1 MLRPYRVARFN
12 FSLTLS
18 EVPVKQIL
26 LLSAVIL
33 ALSLPLNAQTQK
45 IGFVNSAKIFQ
56 ELPEAKDAQRRID
69 AMQKSIQDSLELL
82 QKRFQDKYEDYQKKE
97 SLMNEA
103 AKKAAQ
109 EELVSMQ
116 RNFEL
121 FRQEKLGNN
130 SELAKESERL
140 LEPLKEKVLKTIE
153 RVARDEK
160 YTFVFDRTDQ
170 VTVLLYGDSN
180 HDLTFKV
187 IDKLKRGK

>member
-1 MLRPYRVARFN
+1 
-12 FSLTLS
+12 
-18 EVPVKQIL
+18 
-26 LLSAVIL
+26 
-33 ALSLPLNAQTQK
+33 
-45 IGFVNSAKIFQ
+45 
-56 ELPEAKDAQRRID
+56 
-69 AMQKSIQDSLELL
+69 
-82 QKRFQDKYEDYQKKE
+82 
-97 SLMNEA
+97 MNEA